1 MSDKGIRSIELA
13 KQLGVKTSDIVKYVE
28 KIRNIQFKKGT
39 TNIKIEPEE
48 IEKIIEHFKGEEETI
63 KESPKIQEE
72 IKEQRVVETK
82 IEEKKEEIKEPPK
95 IEKPKISPKNQLIEE
110 ELKVEEEE
118 ITLPGRFRREISF
131 EKIEKIKPK
140 PVLTK
145 VPPKK
150 N

>member
-82 IEEKKEEIKEPPK
+82 IEEKKKK
-95 IEKPKISPKNQLIEE
+95 LKSHQKLKNQ
-110 ELKVEEEE
+110 KF
-118 ITLPGRFRREISF
+118 PQ
-131 EKIEKIKPK
+131 KI
-140 PVLTK
+140 
-145 VPPKK
+145 